1 MTWLT
6 KSGCAPRIAAGAK
19 GRLPAKEA
27 LTLQM
32 HIHTNVI
39 IAMFRLT
46 SAGRR

>member
-1 MTWLT
+1 MVDEILRRAYNRG
-6 KSGCAPRIAAGAK
+6 SGAK

-32 HIHTNVI
+32 HIQINVI